1 MRTKNIKK
9 MLHHKKQLA
18 KRKPPVDP
26 GPAQKKSVGPKLL
39 VSTKKNHDLNHEANV
54 VRHRMYD
61 FFASEYKSPL
71 NNHGYLRPYYETGMW
86 LSWCGVVTDVF
97 PPSSGDLDGS
107 ILLNYFSYV
116 PERSWT
122 QNYLLD
128 QHVWLKPHRIKFLT
142 NTEHQVIGIGDMLFG
157 KSKIISYTGNK
168 TITKYGLGPTVIAHA
183 GVFTD
188 KGKILSN
195 YDRKDDWVLQLS
207 NKPLPKFWRNRY
219 QEKKRVEVFDEYKG
233 HVEVTYQPSKH
244 DHYYDRLQEA
254 DENAEEI
261 KKFRQITSDLEGR
274 VKAFDFDLED
284 GQPVAKIFLDH
295 FRDLQRPNF
304 LPSTGQWF
312 DYDTA
317 FRKLGQLRQGNL
329 LAIHVTRNKDRLD
342 LFNTPTAAKVFLPES
357 DPKKIPNN
365 LIRYQVPQQT
375 EALVGYLLAQKLVA
389 SKGYPQEADWLEQY
403 RAWSEGREKPL
414 TPQPEK
420 PLTKQ
425 QAAKRQKRL
434 KTMTL
439 SELAKRLELKQGKV
453 KQYLAELKILPSS
466 YKKNNAIY
474 PAAVLPKIE
483 AFIKRRE
490 AEHREAIAAAKQAAA
505 EKAQEALSESM
516 PVEPSEPLKKSMAM
530 LTAIKSSQRE
540 EQQQVKDKVAE
551 IQEKKRTT
559 YHLERTSKFH
569 PEKAAQKPALA
580 EVVANT
586 ANISSFKLCLVA
598 GGKHYFSQE
607 FASYQAAKTFIA
619 EAAASPTT
627 TAFVEVVDEKGQVVN
642 LNVKFLEAFYPEE
655 QS

>member
-18 KRKPPVDP
+18 KLKPPVDP
-26 GPAQKKSVGPKLL
+26 GPAPQKSFGPELM
-39 VSTKKNHDLNHEANV
+39 VSTKKGHDLNHEANV

-61 FFASEYKSPL
+61 FFASEYKAPL
-71 NNHGYLRPYYETGMW
+71 NNHGYLRPYYETGTW

-97 PPSSGDLDGS
+97 PPSSGNLDGS

-116 PERSWT
+116 PERSRSK
-122 QNYLLD
+122 NYPLD
-128 QHVWLKPHRIKFLT
+128 QHVWLKPHRIKFLA
-142 NTEHQVIGIGDMLFG
+142 NAEHQVIGIGDMLFG

-168 TITKYGLGPTVIAHA
+168 TITKYGLGTTVVTHA

-188 KGKILSN
+188 DGKILSN

-219 QEKKRVEVFDEYKG
+219 QEKKRLEVFDEYKG

-261 KKFRQITSDLEGR
+261 KKFREIPYVLGGR

-284 GQPVAKIFLDH
+284 GQPVAKIYLDH
-295 FRDLQRPNF
+295 FKDLHRPNF
-304 LPSTGQWF
+304 IPSTGQWF
-312 DYDTA
+312 EYGPA
-317 FRKLGQLRQGNL
+317 FRKLGQLRKGNL
-329 LAIHVTRNKDRLD
+329 VEIRVTRNKDRLD
-342 LFNTPTAAKVFLPES
+342 LFNTPTFAKVFLPEKA
-357 DPKKIPNN
+357 PKKLPNN

-389 SKGYPQEADWLEQY
+389 SKGYPEEADWLAQY
-403 RAWSEGREKPL
+403 RAWSEGREKPA
-414 TPQPEK
+414 TPPVEK
-420 PLTKQ
+420 QLTKQ

-439 SELAKRLELKQGKV
+439 SELAKRLDLKQGKV

-490 AEHREAIAAAKQAAA
+490 AEHREAIAAAQQAAA
-505 EKAQEALSESM
+505 EKEQAALYESM
-516 PVEPSEPLKKSMAM
+516 PVEPSEPVKKSMAM

-569 PEKAAQKPALA
+569 PEKAAKKPAVA
-580 EVVANT
+580 EVVAEQ
-586 ANISSFKLCLVA
+586 ANSSTFKLNLVA
-598 GGKHYFSQE
+598 GGKSYSSKE
-607 FASYQAAKTFIA
+607 FASYQAAKKFIA

-627 TAFVEVVDEKGQVVN
+627 TAFVEAFDEQGQSVN
-642 LNVKFLEAFYPEE
+642 LNVKFIEAFYPGEE
-655 QS
+655 S